1 MNRLTLASLTRITD
15 LSNKEFEIKPL
26 GREDWKHAHYVVGEM
41 ISGDGPYA
49 KAELANGRLVDLM
62 RGDRVMGALGVRAAT
77 LESCGDWTKIGS
89 DLVLDQMTPAG
100 LFGKETSRSYLLP
113 PLPKYRYLGHVWIDG
128 KPLGMSDFVKRIEP
142 VEFRT
147 PTILIIG
154 TSMSAGKTM
163 TARVV
168 IRLLKKLGLKVVG
181 AKLTGAGRYRDVLSM
196 YDAGADEILDFVD
209 VGLPSSVRPVAE
221 FEDCLEQMLARIQ
234 RVGADVLVA
243 EVGASPM
250 EPYNG
255 ESVVARL
262 KETMR
267 MSILCASDPYAVK
280 GVMEAFRFTPDLVGG
295 PCTNTEASMALVGKL
310 TGLPALNILDPDAPR
325 RLGEMLRER
334 LAPAISEK
342 RMT

>member
-1 MNRLTLASLTRITD
+1 MDRLTLASLTRISD
-15 LSNKEFEIKPL
+15 LGDGEFKIAPL
-26 GREDWKHAHYVVGEM
+26 SREYWKHADYVVGEM
-41 ISGDGPYA
+41 VSGDGPYA
-49 KAELANGRLVDLM
+49 KAELSNGRLVDLM

-77 LESCGDWTKIGS
+77 LETCGDWTKIGS
-89 DLVLDQMTPAG
+89 DLLLDQMTPAG

-113 PLPKYRYLGHVWIDG
+113 PLPRYHYLGHVWVDG
-128 KPLGMSDFVKRIEP
+128 KTVGMSDFVPRLEP
-142 VEFRT
+142 VDFHI
-147 PTILIIG
+147 PTVLIIG

-196 YDAGADEILDFVD
+196 YDAGADEIFDFVD

-221 FEDCLEQMLARIQ
+221 YEQCLEQLLSRIQ
-234 RVGADVLVA
+234 RAEPDVLVA

-255 ESVVARL
+255 ESAVGRL
-262 KETMR
+262 KESLK

-280 GVMEAFRFTPDLVGG
+280 GVVEAFRFTPDLVGG
-295 PCTNTEASMALVGKL
+295 PCTNTEASIALVGRL
-310 TGLPALNILDPDAPR
+310 TGLPALNILNPDAPR
-325 RLGEMLRER
+325 KLEEILGER
-334 LAPAISEK
+334 LAVAVSE
-342 RMT
+342 RG